1 MIKINLTCKVIQMTR
16 STCIAP
22 RSTDIVSCSVCSKE
36 QERYLFVTEN
46 DYYICVK
53 CWLKGADKYLPSKNV
68 EVKVD
73 DYMKSTDQLFR

>member
-1 MIKINLTCKVIQMTR
+1 MIKIRLAFRVIKMIR

-22 RSTDIVSCSVCSKE
+22 RSTDIISCSVCSKE

-46 DYYICVK
+46 DHYICVK

-73 DYMKSTDQLFR
+73 EYMNSTDQLFR

>member
-1 MIKINLTCKVIQMTR
+1 MIKINLTCKVIQM
-16 STCIAP
+16 SKL
-22 RSTDIVSCSVCSKE
+22 SSDIISCSVCSKE

-46 DYYICVK
+46 DHYICVK
-53 CWLKGADKYLPSKNV
+53 CWLKGADKYLPNKNV

>member
-1 MIKINLTCKVIQMTR
+1 MIKINLTCKVIQM
-16 STCIAP
+16 SKL
-22 RSTDIVSCSVCSKE
+22 SSDIISCSVCSKE

-46 DYYICVK
+46 DHYICVK

-73 DYMKSTDQLFR
+73 EYMNSTDQLFR

>member
-1 MIKINLTCKVIQMTR
+1 MIKINLTCKVIQM
-16 STCIAP
+16 SKL
-22 RSTDIVSCSVCSKE
+22 SSDIISCSVCSKE

-46 DYYICVK
+46 DHYICVK

-73 DYMKSTDQLFR
+73 DYMKSTDQLFK